1 MFGPS
6 VLPVPRL
13 LGLVG
18 LDTADVVGGA
28 LHQGLDQVVGL
39 FLKDMEVQSQLGS
52 TDQALRVVNRL
63 MEENISPYNNTYS
76 DPWPGCYGRQGG
88 GGATHLR
95 LDWHVCFH
103 SNNNT

>member
-52 TDQALRVVNRL
+52 TDQALRAVNRL
-63 MEENISPYNNTYS
+63 MEENTSLYNNTFS
-76 DPWPGCYGRQGG
+76 DPVAWMLWKTGG
-88 GGATHLR
+88 WGS
-95 LDWHVCFH
+95 H
-103 SNNNT
+103 SSEIGLACLFP